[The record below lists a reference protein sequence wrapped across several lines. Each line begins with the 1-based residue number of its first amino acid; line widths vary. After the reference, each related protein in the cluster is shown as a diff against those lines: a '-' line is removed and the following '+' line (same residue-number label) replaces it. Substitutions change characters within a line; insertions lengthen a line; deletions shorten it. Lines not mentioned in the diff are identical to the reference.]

1 MNSTWSWK
9 HWNNFFKNSN
19 LFFKARII
27 YQVPVCVRSLSH
39 IQLFVTPWIVA
50 QQAPLSMKFSRQE
63 YWSGLPFPVLGALP
77 DPGTEP
83 VSLESL
89 MHWQAHSLPLR
100 HLGNPLSGTYRLTT
114 LILLC
119 LSVFVFHFTIN
130 ICISIQLFTHKKS
143 FQVDFGFLINF
154 QHIFISKG
162 LFSKIALHLKSFMTF
177 CRDEFLPCSS
187 TDSFS
192 PGCCSVVQHHFIEDF
207 PLNSWGISLGIQR
220 SKDLCFEKNSFWR
233 TEMCLFKKKTRG
245 LNDVKGLPL

>member
-50 QQAPLSMKFSRQE
+50 QQAPLSMKFPRQE
-63 YWSGLPFPVLGALP
+63 YWSGLPFPILGALP
-77 DPGTEP
+77 DSGTEP

-100 HLGNPLSGTYRLTT
+100 HLWNPLSGTYRLTT

-130 ICISIQLFTHKKS
+130 ICISIQLFTHKKKFS
-143 FQVDFGFLINF
+143 SWFWLFDKFSAHFYQHRAFL
-154 QHIFISKG
+154 
-162 LFSKIALHLKSFMTF
+162 
-177 CRDEFLPCSS
+177 
-187 TDSFS
+187 
-192 PGCCSVVQHHFIEDF
+192 
-207 PLNSWGISLGIQR
+207 
-220 SKDLCFEKNSFWR
+220 
-233 TEMCLFKKKTRG
+233 
-245 LNDVKGLPL
+245 